1 MIRVEDITADC
12 QDNYMR
18 ITIRFNGSFTGLI
31 YSTGYVHDLDCI
43 YVNGTGRSLYEFYI
57 RQNRCGT
64 QGRRKEDFDPRT
76 PVVRPRHNEYLLNT
90 VTVQYSPIIEEEW
103 DEHFRVTCEH
113 GHDFWKTVT
122 FPVINVEVNTGNPLI
137 FALNPPKCYMEILLG
152 WTITGRRIS
161 GPVTVGDPLT
171 LVIYMRSE
179 NSGFDIVVSNC
190 IAHNGQQNS
199 IRLVD
204 KEGCVINEK
213 LLSPFRGQTSGDS
226 GEEVTLFA
234 YFKAFRFTGSPAL
247 YLECDI
253 HMCHGTCPH
262 QQCYWRSR
270 IRRFLEKRE
279 SGNGNP
285 LMSESVNL
293 YQTLEVR
300 QADET
305 GTSNRQPN
313 KGRLLD
319 ENAVCFRTAGFATM
333 ITILLTS
340 VVLAV
345 CISLTMCFRMRKMSK
360 HNTTAPLGAKDNY
373 VSKSKTSF

>member
-122 FPVINVEVNTGNPLI
+122 FPVINVE
-137 FALNPPKCYMEILLG
+137 
-152 WTITGRRIS
+152 
-161 GPVTVGDPLT
+161 
-171 LVIYMRSE
+171 
-179 NSGFDIVVSNC
+179 
-190 IAHNGQQNS
+190 
-199 IRLVD
+199 
-204 KEGCVINEK
+204 CVINEK